1 MYATKMVTCKGDRI
15 TERGSYIE
23 QGIENTIVKGREGE
37 RESGI
42 VKGRAQAGTL
52 SSGKFNLFTA
62 AVKAS

>member
-1 MYATKMVTCKGDRI
+1 MYATKMVTWKG
-15 TERGSYIE
+15 GSGSSIE
-23 QGIENTIVKGREGE
+23 QGIENTIVKGREVE

-42 VKGRAQAGTL
+42 KKERAQAGTL